1 MVLNALICRDDAPA
15 VVSMCPRML
24 GRAVP
29 AAWVSHRDSM
39 AGMTDPRQIVAMGGG
54 GFVASPPNPLLTKF
68 VLSLAR
74 SPRPRVCFVP
84 TASAD
89 SAVYVANVYR
99 GLAPFDCV
107 PSDLALFERSVAD
120 LESFI
125 LSQDVVFVGGGST
138 ANLLA
143 VWRTHGLDR
152 ILQRAWE
159 DGVLLCG
166 VSAGMNCWFEASV
179 TDSFDIAELAA
190 LNDGLG
196 FLAGSCC
203 PHYDS
208 EPKRRPSYEKF
219 VAAGTLAEG
228 WAADDGAALV
238 FRGEDLVEVVSWFP
252 ESRAYRI
259 QKSPAGVTETAL
271 PTRYLG

>member
-1 MVLNALICRDDAPA
+1 MVE
-15 VVSMCPRML
+15 
-24 GRAVP
+24 RAVASEP
-29 AAWVSHRDSM
+29 VSHRGSM
-39 AGMTDPRQIVAMGGG
+39 AVMADSRQIVAMGGG
-54 GFVASPPNPLLTKF
+54 GFAAAPPYPLLTQF

-99 GLAPFDCV
+99 ALAPFDCV
-107 PSDLALFERSVAD
+107 ASDLALFERSVPD
-120 LESFI
+120 LEPFI

-152 ILQRAWE
+152 ILRKAWE

-166 VSAGMNCWFEASV
+166 VSAGMNCWFEGSV
-179 TDSFDIAELAA
+179 TDSFDIAELAP

-208 EPKRRPSYEKF
+208 EPKRRPSYERF
-219 VAAGTLAEG
+219 VAAGTLANG

-238 FRGEDLVEVVSWFP
+238 FRGEELVEAVSWFP

-259 QKSPAGVTETAL
+259 QKSAAGVMETAL
-271 PTRYLG
+271 HTRYLG

>member
-1 MVLNALICRDDAPA
+1 
-15 VVSMCPRML
+15 
-24 GRAVP
+24 
-29 AAWVSHRDSM
+29 M

-54 GFVASPPNPLLTKF
+54 GFAAAQPYPLLTRF

-74 SPRPRVCFVP
+74 SARPRVCFVP

-89 SAVYVANVYR
+89 SAEYVANVYR
-99 GLAPFDCV
+99 ALAPFDCV
-107 PSDLALFERSVAD
+107 PSDLALFARSVAD

-143 VWRTHGLDR
+143 IWRTHGLDR
-152 ILQRAWE
+152 ILRRAWE

-166 VSAGMNCWFEASV
+166 VSAGMNCWFEGSV
-179 TDSFDIAELAA
+179 TDSFNLAELAP

-203 PHYDS
+203 PHYDG
-208 EPKRRPSYEKF
+208 EPLRRPAYEKY
-219 VAAGTLAEG
+219 VADGALANG
-228 WAADDGAALV
+228 FAVDDGAGLV
-238 FRGEDLVEVVSWFP
+238 FRGEDSVEAISWFP
-252 ESRAYRI
+252 DAHAYRI
-259 QKSPAGVTETAL
+259 EKSPTGVTETAL
-271 PTRYLG
+271 PIRYLG